1 MDRTK
6 APPINEIQTITLPK
20 VDSAILTNGIKVF
33 YVIDKSVEAFK
44 IEAVTQGGF
53 FYSESAAQAIL
64 SNKMILEGTKLFPG
78 NSLIAEVDRLGSF
91 LEATP
96 SFDYSSIT
104 LFGLTRF
111 FEQNLSIFYEA
122 LTQASFE
129 NQHLEALKRKELD
142 RLKLN
147 QEKGSY
153 QASINLRKSLFTNH
167 PYGYTLNVNDI
178 NDASAESL
186 KLFYQRSINSFNL
199 FLSGNIPIDF
209 LNQLEMLFSES
220 PTQSIS
226 PNREV
231 HLSFR
236 RNDSIVRDERF
247 IQSSI
252 RLGKIL
258 FNRSSEDYL
267 DFLLLNEILGGYF
280 GSRLMKN
287 IREEKGYTYGISSQL
302 YALKETGYFTIG
314 TDVNSEAEEDTLVQI
329 RAEIDKLQNELI
341 SEEELYVVK
350 NYLLGSLTNSLSTP
364 FATID
369 KFKVLYHQ
377 GFDLNFYDSYIQSIK
392 SAKAEKLLDLAN
404 KYLDWDSLSH
414 SIVGS

>member
-6 APPINEIQTITLPK
+6 APPLNEIQTITLPK

-53 FYSESAAQAIL
+53 FYSASAAQAIL

-178 NDASAESL
+178 NDVSAESL

-220 PTQSIS
+220 PTQSMS

-236 RNDSIVRDERF
+236 KNDSIVRDERF